1 MHLTEYMMMIILQLI
16 GGQTKMLV
24 NLSKDE
30 MSTIL
35 YVLEGYIS
43 PSDDY
48 AYDPDF
54 REDIDGIFEKFE
66 GIIDACECQSQKQQ
80 EQIQ

>member
-1 MHLTEYMMMIILQLI
+1 
-16 GGQTKMLV
+16 MLV

-35 YVLEGYIS
+35 YVLGDYVQDNDNEYMVGQINPIS
-43 PSDDY
+43 
-48 AYDPDF
+48 
-54 REDIDGIFEKFE
+54 RKFE

-80 EQIQ
+80 EEIQ